1 MELLESFGIL
11 RTLLAVAGIRNLS
24 ATTDQ
29 PAAVIELHYQRQ
41 GIDHKSQFT
50 VKELLDS
57 LTKTTIHEQSEPDGG
72 FTDIADIP

>member
-1 MELLESFGIL
+1 MELLETFGLL
-11 RTLLAVAGIRNLS
+11 RTLLTVAGIRNLT

-29 PAAVIELHYQRQ
+29 PAAVIQLHYQRR

-57 LTKTTIHEQSEPDGG
+57 LTKTTIHEQSEPQGG
-72 FTDIADIP
+72 YTDIADIP